1 MKKVAIP
8 EMKKYVLDSMNER
21 WETQMSKGE
30 DSNQD
35 ISEV

>member
-8 EMKKYVLDSMNER
+8 EMKKYVLDSMNQRRES
-21 WETQMSKGE
+21 QMRKGE

>member
-21 WETQMSKGE
+21 CETQMSKGE